1 MAAISKIETGSWV
14 WSRDYETLVPKDQYL
29 RAKHNQSARSDV
41 PCPHVVS
48 DSLDYM
54 QSMADGKRY
63 TSKRAYYDSLK
74 RTGHEIVA
82 GMDPSSYVAKA
93 PNDKQLEAD
102 IAADVKRAIQ
112 EVSSR

>member
-1 MAAISKIETGSWV
+1 MAALSKIETGSWV
-14 WSRDYETLVPKDQYL
+14 IDRDSGELVPKGQFY
-29 RAKHNQSARSDV
+29 ARKYANV
-41 PCPHVVS
+41 PRSSVACPYVVS
-48 DSLDYM
+48 DGIEL
-54 QSMADGKRY
+54 QSMADGRTY

>member
-1 MAAISKIETGSWV
+1 MAALSKIETGSWV
-14 WSRDYETLVPKDQYL
+14 IDRDSGELVPKGQFYA
-29 RAKHNQSARSDV
+29 RKYASVPRSDV
-41 PCPHVVS
+41 PCPRIIS
-48 DSLDYM
+48 DNLDYM